1 MWARHR
7 RRADFSEVGLLLTV
21 SACIDYTLLFFR
33 GAFFSLSSQEVTW
46 AAMSYVCLLL
56 SLSFHEAAHSVTADK
71 CGDPTGR
78 LMGRSSLN
86 PMAHI
91 DPLGTVIL
99 PIVMMFSGIP
109 YLFGWAKPVPFN
121 PRNLHNMRRD
131 SALIGLAG
139 PASNFALVLL
149 FAAFLRIIVGVLHI
163 PYPDSMGGLHASMQ
177 QYPLFGLA
185 FMMVAVNTAL
195 MLFNL
200 IPIPPLDGGH
210 LLHGLL
216 PPRGQ
221 DMLDRMG
228 PFGILIA
235 VIIAP
240 RLLSYP
246 FMFLQALVL
255 YLAFVGQS

>member
-1 MWARHR
+1 M
-7 RRADFSEVGLLLTV
+7 
-21 SACIDYTLLFFR
+21 
-33 GAFFSLSSQEVTW
+33 SSQELTW

-91 DPLGTVIL
+91 DPIGTVIL
-99 PIVMMFSGIP
+99 PLVMIFSGIP

-121 PRNLHNMRRD
+121 PRNLHNIRRD
-131 SALIGLAG
+131 PALIGLAG
-139 PASNFALVLL
+139 PLSNLALVLL
-149 FAAFLRIIVGVLHI
+149 CAALLRIIVGVLHI
-163 PYPDSMGGLHASMQ
+163 QLPADGNIGTTMR

-185 FMMVAVNTAL
+185 FMMVIVNTAL

-216 PPRGQ
+216 PSRGQ
-221 DMLDRMG
+221 EMLDRIG

-235 VIIAP
+235 VMISKP
-240 RLLSYP
+240 LLSYP
-246 FMFLQALVL
+246 FVFLQALVL

>member
-1 MWARHR
+1 
-7 RRADFSEVGLLLTV
+7 
-21 SACIDYTLLFFR
+21 
-33 GAFFSLSSQEVTW
+33 
-46 AAMSYVCLLL
+46 MSYVCLLL
-56 SLSFHEAAHSVTADK
+56 SLSFHEAAHSVTADR

-91 DPLGTVIL
+91 DPVGTVIL
-99 PIVMMFSGIP
+99 PLVMIFSGIP

-121 PRNLHNMRRD
+121 PRNLGNMRRD
-131 SALIGLAG
+131 PALIGLAG
-139 PASNFALVLL
+139 PLSNLALVLF

-163 PYPDSMGGLHASMQ
+163 PLPADGNISSTMR

-185 FMMVAVNTAL
+185 FMMVIVNTAL

-210 LLHGLL
+210 LLRGLL
-216 PPRGQ
+216 PSGGQ
-221 DMLDRMG
+221 EMLDRLG

-235 VIIAP
+235 VMIARP
-240 RLLSYP
+240 LLTYP
-246 FMFLQALVL
+246 FMFLQVLVL